1 MTLQKR
7 EAQQIY
13 FLCLSCSILL
23 ISRLLDLN
31 TYKRAL
37 LSLSLANYQ
46 QIKLCS
52 ERNAITLSHILFVPT
67 MMPNT

>member
-13 FLCLSCSILL
+13 FLRLSCSILL
-23 ISRLLDLN
+23 ISRLLGLN

-52 ERNAITLSHILFVPT
+52 KRNAITLSK
-67 MMPNT
+67 